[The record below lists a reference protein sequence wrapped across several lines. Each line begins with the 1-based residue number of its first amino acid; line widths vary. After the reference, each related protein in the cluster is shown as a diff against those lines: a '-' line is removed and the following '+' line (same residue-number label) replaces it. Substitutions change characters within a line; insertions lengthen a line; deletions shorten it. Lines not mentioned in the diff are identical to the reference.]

1 MHRIPALFYYPVS
14 DRMPDVRTQMCS
26 FLTIVYCGE
35 IVRDRASVNLY
46 FFPKKLCQILGK

>member
-26 FLTIVYCGE
+26 FFTIVYCGE
-35 IVRDRASVNLY
+35 IVRDRASVKLY
-46 FFPKKLCQILGK
+46 FFPKKLVKY